1 MWLMVSLAR
10 SDSGRLLQ
18 EVLLLAEG
26 LGGLHSLK
34 EVVLLRRH
42 IDGEDQQDFG
52 LVEVSLRAL
61 SHTRINY
68 SRVVIEDLLGDV
80 RLLQ

>member
-1 MWLMVSLAR
+1 M
-10 SDSGRLLQ
+10 
-18 EVLLLAEG
+18 LAEG

-34 EVVLLRRH
+34 EVKEVVLLRRH
-42 IDGEDQQDFG
+42 IAGEDQQDFR
-52 LVEVSLRAL
+52 LIEVSLRAL

-68 SRVVIEDLLGDV
+68 SRVVIEDLVGDV